1 MTRSTNAKI
10 AGFTF
15 LFYIAVGITTLALSS
30 RAIGTG
36 DIAAKLA
43 SIAQH
48 VTAMRVLVVL
58 YLLLSFAPL
67 VLAVTLYALTRDQD
81 PDLARLGLICRVLEG
96 IADSIPATLGLVWL
110 ATATEAKALNIE
122 AVYALG
128 AFQLRPGEGTS
139 AMFFAVGS
147 TLFSWLLLRGRMIPI
162 ALGRLGVGASV
173 LLVVILPLQLA
184 GLLGGPE
191 NWLGPVTWLM
201 WLPMLVFE
209 VTLALWL
216 IIKGVAKPNK
226 PPVSED

>member
-48 VTAMRVLVVL
+48 ATTLRVLVVL
-58 YLLLSFAPL
+58 YLLMSFAPV

-81 PDLARLGLICRVLEG
+81 PDLARLGMICRVLEG
-96 IADSIPATLGLVWL
+96 IADSIPATLGLLWL
-110 ATATEAKALNIE
+110 ATATDAKVLNTE
-122 AVYALG
+122 AVHALG
-128 AFQLRPGEGTS
+128 AFQLRPGGGTG

-147 TLFSWLLLRGRMIPI
+147 TLFSWLLLRGRMIPV

-184 GLLGGPE
+184 GLLGSE
-191 NWLGPVTWLM
+191 NWFGPITWLM

-216 IIKGVAKPNK
+216 IIKGAG
-226 PPVSED
+226 D

>member
-48 VTAMRVLVVL
+48 ATTLRVLVVL
-58 YLLLSFAPL
+58 YLLMSFAPV

-81 PDLARLGLICRVLEG
+81 PDLARLGMICRVLEG
-96 IADSIPATLGLVWL
+96 IADSIPATLGLLWL
-110 ATATEAKALNIE
+110 ATATDAKVLNTE
-122 AVYALG
+122 AVHALG
-128 AFQLRPGEGTS
+128 AFQLRPGGGTG

-147 TLFSWLLLRGRMIPI
+147 TLFSWLLLRGRMIPV

-184 GLLGGPE
+184 GLLGGSE
-191 NWLGPVTWLM
+191 NWFGPITWLM

-216 IIKGVAKPNK
+216 IIKGAG
-226 PPVSED
+226 D